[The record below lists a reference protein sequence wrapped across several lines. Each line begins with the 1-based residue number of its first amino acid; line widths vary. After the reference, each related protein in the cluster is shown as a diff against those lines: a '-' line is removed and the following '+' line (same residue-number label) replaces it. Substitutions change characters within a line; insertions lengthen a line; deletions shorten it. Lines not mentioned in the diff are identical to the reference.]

1 MSHRSLTHAEA
12 IARAAVVRK
21 LAYELDVDLT
31 GGPDTFRTVTTV
43 RFTADEGDATFLEV
57 RPERLI
63 SATLNGAPLPA
74 EVVEGRLELGQ
85 LAAENVVVVTAEF
98 AYSHS
103 SEG

>member
-43 RFTADEGDATFLEV
+43 RFAADEGDATFPPGLEFRRGLFRSV
-57 RPERLI
+57 
-63 SATLNGAPLPA
+63 
-74 EVVEGRLELGQ
+74 
-85 LAAENVVVVTAEF
+85 
-98 AYSHS
+98 
-103 SEG
+103 